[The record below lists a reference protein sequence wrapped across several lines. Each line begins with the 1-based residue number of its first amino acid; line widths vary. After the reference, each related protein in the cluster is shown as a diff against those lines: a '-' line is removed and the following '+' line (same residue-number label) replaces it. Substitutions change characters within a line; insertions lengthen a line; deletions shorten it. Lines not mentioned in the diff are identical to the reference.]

1 VRRRTLSLGVF
12 KLILLSRAYLYDA
25 YYTIVT
31 HTGRKYKKPR
41 IDLKAIG
48 RRMRQIRGFDLT
60 QAEFGRM
67 LGIGQTQ
74 LSRYE
79 LGLSLPTTE
88 VLLKLKACSGK
99 SIDWILTGEGPKA
112 DE

>member
-1 VRRRTLSLGVF
+1 M
-12 KLILLSRAYLYDA
+12 
-25 YYTIVT
+25 
-31 HTGRKYKKPR
+31 HTTRKDKKPP
-41 IDLKAIG
+41 IDAKAIG
-48 RRMRQIRGFDLT
+48 RRIREIRGFDMT

-79 LGLSLPTTE
+79 LGMNLPTSE
-88 VLLKLKACSGK
+88 ILIKLKAYSGK
-99 SIDWILTGEGPKA
+99 SIDWILTG